1 MSLSVAGWCK
11 GPGGRGI
18 LYRMKD
24 IASALLGG
32 AILVASFYVVTVEL
46 FCF

>member
-1 MSLSVAGWCK
+1 MLLSMQ
-11 GPGGRGI
+11 PGVQCCGGCGI
-18 LYRMKD
+18 LVVMKD

-32 AILVASFYVVTVEL
+32 AILAASFYVMTVEL

>member
-1 MSLSVAGWCK
+1 ML
-11 GPGGRGI
+11 PGVQSPEGHGI
-18 LYRMKD
+18 LVVMKD

-32 AILVASFYVVTVEL
+32 AILVTSFCVMTVEL